1 MKNVDKFIFILKKDT
16 EFNGLIPIYTKKG
29 NEQNRFTY
37 SATPPSYL
45 SLISLINPEINLKF
59 GSLESLARSNN
70 RVSVSVLTAPISL
83 KVFKASS
90 F

>member
-37 SATPPSYL
+37 SATPPFFNYK
-45 SLISLINPEINLKF
+45 NDN
-59 GSLESLARSNN
+59 
-70 RVSVSVLTAPISL
+70 
-83 KVFKASS
+83 
-90 F
+90 

>member
-37 SATPPSYL
+37 SATPPFYNFTL
-45 SLISLINPEINLKF
+45 WNLKKI
-59 GSLESLARSNN
+59 R
-70 RVSVSVLTAPISL
+70 T
-83 KVFKASS
+83 
-90 F
+90 